1 MQVDVKIDSTVDE
14 MKILVIADKE
24 GHTVDTFVD
33 YIRDYERKQV
43 TKLMAYK
50 GDTAYLINISDIL
63 RIYAGN
69 QKVFVETQQ
78 NEYIVRYRL
87 YELEELLEKKTFLRI
102 SNSEIVNTNQILN
115 IDLSIV
121 GRFCI
126 RFPGNIQTYVSRRY
140 VPKIKKSLGI

>member
-78 NEYIVRYRL
+78 NEYIVRYRCMNWKN
-87 YELEELLEKKTFLRI
+87 YWKRKHFLESPIRK
-102 SNSEIVNTNQILN
+102 
-115 IDLSIV
+115 LSI
-121 GRFCI
+121 RI
-126 RFPGNIQTYVSRRY
+126 RF
-140 VPKIKKSLGI
+140 

>member
-87 YELEELLEKKTFLRI
+87 YELEELLEVCHRI
-102 SNSEIVNTNQILN
+102 IIMHEGRLVGEISEQDI
-115 IDLSIV
+115 
-121 GRFCI
+121 GH
-126 RFPGNIQTYVSRRY
+126 
-140 VPKIKKSLGI
+140 LGIDDLYAMCM

>member
-87 YELEELLEKKTFLRI
+87 YELEELLEKKTFLLFGK
-102 SNSEIVNTNQILN
+102 LN
-115 IDLSIV
+115 AAVSIRLKRV
-121 GRFCI
+121 F
-126 RFPGNIQTYVSRRY
+126 QST
-140 VPKIKKSLGI
+140 

>member
-102 SNSEIVNTNQILN
+102 SNSEIVES
-115 IDLSIV
+115 DFKH
-121 GRFCI
+121 RFKYCWKNLYS
-126 RFPGNIQTYVSRRY
+126 FSRKY
-140 VPKIKKSLGI
+140 SNLCIKKVCT

>member
-50 GDTAYLINISDIL
+50 GAYLINISDIL

-121 GRFCI
+121 GRICI

>member
-63 RIYAGN
+63 RIMREIKKCLLKRSRMNILSDIGCMNWKNYW
-69 QKVFVETQQ
+69 KRKHF
-78 NEYIVRYRL
+78 
-87 YELEELLEKKTFLRI
+87 LESPIRK
-102 SNSEIVNTNQILN
+102 
-115 IDLSIV
+115 LSI
-121 GRFCI
+121 RI
-126 RFPGNIQTYVSRRY
+126 RF
-140 VPKIKKSLGI
+140 

>member
-63 RIYAGN
+63 RL
-69 QKVFVETQQ
+69 F
-78 NEYIVRYRL
+78 
-87 YELEELLEKKTFLRI
+87 ELEELLEKKTFLRI

-121 GRFCI
+121 GRICI

>member
-33 YIRDYERKQV
+33 Y
-43 TKLMAYK
+43 KLMAYK

-121 GRFCI
+121 GRICI

>member
-50 GDTAYLINISDIL
+50 GDTAYLINISDI
-63 RIYAGN
+63 
-69 QKVFVETQQ
+69 F
-78 NEYIVRYRL
+78 RYRL

-121 GRFCI
+121 GRICI